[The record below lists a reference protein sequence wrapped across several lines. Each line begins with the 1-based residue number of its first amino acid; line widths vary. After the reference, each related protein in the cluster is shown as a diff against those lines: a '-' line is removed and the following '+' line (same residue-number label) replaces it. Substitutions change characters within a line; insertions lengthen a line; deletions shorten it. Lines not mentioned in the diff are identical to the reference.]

1 MKGITP
7 VIAVI
12 LLLLI
17 TLSMTGFAFIF
28 FTRIASTAS
37 NATESTL
44 RSDLDRQ
51 AKKITIDNVDATNA
65 IVYVRNIGQQIIK
78 AAELSVYVNNAKGTC
93 TGTVFGDVGPG
104 QTTSCDFSA
113 GTCASGS
120 VIKVT
125 APGNFDEL
133 DC

>member
-28 FTRIASTAS
+28 FTRIASTAT
-37 NATESTL
+37 NATESQL
-44 RSDLDRQ
+44 RTDLDRQ
-51 AKKITIDNVDATNA
+51 AKKIVIDNVDATNA
-65 IVYVRNIGQQIIK
+65 IVYVRNTGTQMIR
-78 AAELSVYVNNAKGTC
+78 ATELAIYINGAKGTC
-93 TGTVFGDVGPG
+93 TGTVFTDVSPG

-113 GTCASGS
+113 GSCASGAI
-120 VIKVT
+120 IKIT